1 MHGANVSTAILKPVA
16 DELTKE
22 EQRGR
27 IPLACQHPL
36 GGKNA
41 RDFAHRLV
49 LFHSNDVFIQL
60 VQQLRRCEEVISK
73 HRESDGRFI
82 APSVQDGIY
91 IYMYVY
97 NVFSRASGIRA
108 FAAALRLAALAATS
122 TCLTSTWI
130 QSCMM
135 YGQNSTCDLK
145 LSRIIP
151 TFGDL
156 GGGACKF
163 WSSVLGPDDNI
174 YGVPLNASLYLSP
187 LSGFSILTRPGLRVV
202 RKSKKVQNS
211 EISNI
216 DFSKQKSTN

>member
-91 IYMYVY
+91 IYMSVIYYVH
-97 NVFSRASGIRA
+97 V
-108 FAAALRLAALAATS
+108 
-122 TCLTSTWI
+122 
-130 QSCMM
+130 
-135 YGQNSTCDLK
+135 NSK
-145 LSRIIP
+145 
-151 TFGDL
+151 
-156 GGGACKF
+156 
-163 WSSVLGPDDNI
+163 
-174 YGVPLNASLYLSP
+174 
-187 LSGFSILTRPGLRVV
+187 
-202 RKSKKVQNS
+202 
-211 EISNI
+211 
-216 DFSKQKSTN
+216 